1 MSCDVR
7 YIDGRN
13 HILDLISAY
22 VKKESKKK
30 SKKKILNVLKNRE
43 RLELA
48 LEKLDPGYFND
59 YK

>member
-30 SKKKILNVLKNRE
+30 AKVTNGENSVN
-43 RLELA
+43 
-48 LEKLDPGYFND
+48 
-59 YK
+59 